1 MGETGSSL
9 CQVYSGGLTVW
20 FGLARRTPHNSFP
33 LYWKIDTNIFQE
45 PMMFLFIQIIMK
57 LGGTLPIPIKRND
70 TYKAIPNNG
79 VEFVNF
85 MDDLYKNLT

>member
-1 MGETGSSL
+1 
-9 CQVYSGGLTVW
+9 
-20 FGLARRTPHNSFP
+20 
-33 LYWKIDTNIFQE
+33 
-45 PMMFLFIQIIMK
+45 MFLFIQIIMK